1 MDNQTIEM
9 TVEEFRR
16 LTVAETALHALVRLV
31 SEYKDAAAREF
42 IEAMGLDNKEGKPC

>member
-31 SEYKDAAAREF
+31 SGYKDTAVREF
-42 IEAMGLDNKEGKPC
+42 IEAMGLNEEGKPC

>member
-1 MDNQTIEM
+1 MDDQTIEM
-9 TVEEFRR
+9 TVEEFCR

-31 SEYKDAAAREF
+31 SGYKDTAAREF